1 MSAYSDNFALID
13 WSGFKPS
20 APPKRV
26 EKRGKAPTVMPDIAE
41 FVSPVDYSLISSR
54 SQLRA
59 HERRHGVRQCG
70 ELKTAAEFNP
80 YTAKPQVTN
89 EKALERAY
97 RQALEKTG
105 FA

>member
-13 WSGFKPS
+13 WSGFRPT
-20 APPKRV
+20 PPAKR
-26 EKRGKAPTVMPDIAE
+26 ERRGKSTMVMPDIAE

-70 ELKTAAEFNP
+70 ELKNAADFNP
-80 YTAKPQVTN
+80 YTAKSVTN
-89 EKALERAY
+89 EKALERSY

-105 FA
+105 WT